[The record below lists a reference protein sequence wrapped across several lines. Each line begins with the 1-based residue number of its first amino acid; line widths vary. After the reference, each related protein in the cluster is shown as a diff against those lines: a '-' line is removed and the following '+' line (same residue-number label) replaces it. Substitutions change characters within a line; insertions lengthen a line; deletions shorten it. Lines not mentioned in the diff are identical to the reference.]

1 MAEVD
6 FSPEQCTAFPIPE
19 RTTLQ
24 LYYTYFLNKHS
35 AQWCIPEDI
44 VKLVVSYSNNAFCIG
59 DEVLAESGGGVYE
72 AKVVAI
78 EDNRVQVTFNLWGPE
93 ADVWLSTDAD
103 DSKQPLVEN
112 FRWHD
117 PIRKEWKYK
126 PRYAVGQVI
135 RVLWLQTSYLA
146 RVVDVVAN
154 RVKINY
160 DAFGPEWDEWLTDYN
175 PRIVADP

>member
-1 MAEVD
+1 
-6 FSPEQCTAFPIPE
+6 
-19 RTTLQ
+19 
-24 LYYTYFLNKHS
+24 
-35 AQWCIPEDI
+35 
-44 VKLVVSYSNNAFCIG
+44 
-59 DEVLAESGGGVYE
+59 
-72 AKVVAI
+72 VAI